1 MSMLPDLNK
10 EYLREM
16 GIFRMGDIILI
27 LRQAKS
33 VQERG
38 ETGVADRK
46 RKVSDDSEDEKPVI
60 KRNASVMSQRM
71 RSDVK
76 PIVRKEVLT
85 EESDE
90 EPPPAKKKIVKGEP
104 PRTMFVLNKSEFVL
118 LIASQIASNTL
129 FTVFQTRRTIVR
141 YLSAFQ
147 RLTNP

>member
-1 MSMLPDLNK
+1 MLPDLNK

-38 ETGVADRK
+38 ETSVVGGK

-60 KRNASVMSQRM
+60 KRKAIATSQKM

-76 PIVRKEVLT
+76 PIFRKEVLT

-90 EPPPAKKKIVKGEP
+90 EPSPVKKKTVKEP
-104 PRTMFVLNKSEFVL
+104 QRAMLVLKSKCTLPVL
-118 LIASQIASNTL
+118 FLIIIL
-129 FTVFQTRRTIVR
+129 YVYFRFG
-141 YLSAFQ
+141 
-147 RLTNP
+147 